1 MIFGLHPLFGF
12 LPLLLY
18 IVLMMMGKDM
28 NVSVL
33 LCVILG
39 AILTGESITGF
50 ADTLYA
56 SLGSFC
62 ALIGFII
69 VLGSGLAEV
78 LSQTKVAHNLVYM
91 VVNRFKLKSKKMAI
105 LISMITSTLLVSLL
119 GTLAGSNAI
128 IAPILIPIVAS
139 VGLTPS
145 TLGVILHGAGA
156 TGLYVGPFVP
166 PVVTITGLTGLSYGQ
181 YLITAGIPLAVIV
194 WGSTFFMAC
203 RTQRK
208 TEALEAYEESGEDA
222 SAFVPDA
229 RCKRATLAFLLVMAV
244 MLGYGLVVGA
254 GASYAILVMMTASI
268 VVGLVGGLSFQS
280 SLTAMIQG
288 GSKMFWMFFM
298 FVLFEPF
305 LNYVSASGAFDA
317 VCQLMQPLIDVGGE
331 VAFLM
336 LSAAVGIFGISGT
349 GVAQAQIIHEL
360 FLPMVQSLNIAMPIW
375 GMVVL
380 VGCQVTFFVTPTVD
394 MVGQMGLARSKNIK
408 AMLANGWV
416 ITVITFAYVLIR
428 AILYTMWPRTP
439 VPTWSSCLRTG
450 PPVSLMRCSTTWRTS
465 WSRKTVPLSR
475 CCGSWPGSTR
485 SGWWAA
491 PSPPSTPTARCAT
504 PPSSSTGGGRSWVIT
519 AKCICTATW
528 TSMSPSPTVTRP
540 RSMTP
545 SWAAWA

>member
-1 MIFGLHPLFGF
+1 MESTMIFGLHPLFGF

-18 IVLMMMGKDM
+18 IVLMLLGKDM

-39 AILTGESITGF
+39 AVLTGESITGF
-50 ADTLYA
+50 ASTIST

-78 LSQTKVAHNLVYM
+78 LSRTKVAHNLVYT
-91 VVNRFKLKSKKMAI
+91 VVNKFKLKSKKMAI
-105 LISMITSTLLVSLL
+105 LISMFTSTLLVALL

-156 TGLYVGPFVP
+156 TGLYIGPFVP
-166 PVVTITGLTGLSYGQ
+166 PVVTITGLTGLSYGS
-181 YLITAGIPLAVIV
+181 YLINAGIPLAVIV

-203 RTQRK
+203 HTQKK
-208 TEALEAYEESGEDA
+208 TEGLESYSEADSEATS
-222 SAFVPDA
+222 FVPDTK
-229 RCKRATLAFLLVMAV
+229 CKRATVAFLLVMAA
-244 MLGYGLVVGA
+244 MLVYGLIAKA

-268 VVGLVGGLSFQS
+268 VVGIVGGLSFKD
-280 SLTAMIQG
+280 SLGAMITG

-298 FVLFEPF
+298 FVLFDPF

-317 VCQLMQPLIDVGGE
+317 ICQLIQPLIDVGGE

-336 LSAAVGIFGISGT
+336 LSAAVGVFGISGT
-349 GVAQAQIIHEL
+349 GVAQAQITHEL
-360 FLPMVQSLNIAMPIW
+360 FLPMVQSLNVDMSIW

-380 VGCQVTFFVTPTVD
+380 VACQVTFFVTPTVD

-416 ITVITFAYVLIR
+416 ITVITFIYVLIR
-428 AILYTMWPRTP
+428 AIIYTM
-439 VPTWSSCLRTG
+439 
-450 PPVSLMRCSTTWRTS
+450 
-465 WSRKTVPLSR
+465 
-475 CCGSWPGSTR
+475 
-485 SGWWAA
+485 
-491 PSPPSTPTARCAT
+491 
-504 PPSSSTGGGRSWVIT
+504 
-519 AKCICTATW
+519 
-528 TSMSPSPTVTRP
+528 
-540 RSMTP
+540 
-545 SWAAWA
+545 

>member
-1 MIFGLHPLFGF
+1 MESTMIFGLHPLFGF

-18 IVLMMMGKDM
+18 IVLMLMGKDM

-50 ADTLYA
+50 ANTIYA

-78 LSQTKVAHNLVYM
+78 LGRTNVAKNLVYT

-156 TGLYVGPFVP
+156 TGLYIGPFVP
-166 PVVTITGLTGLSYGQ
+166 PVVTITGLTGLSYGEF
-181 YLITAGIPLAVIV
+181 LINAGIPLAIIV

-203 RTQRK
+203 RTQKK
-208 TEALEAYEESGEDA
+208 TEGLEAYSESDA
-222 SAFVPDA
+222 QATTFEPDQK
-229 RCKRATLAFLLVMAV
+229 CKNATWAFLIVMVV
-244 MLGYGLVVGA
+244 MLGYGLYVGA
-254 GASYAILVMMTASI
+254 GASYAILVMMVASI
-268 VVGLVGGLSFQS
+268 VVGLVGGLDFKD
-280 SLTAMIQG
+280 SLSAMVAG
-288 GSKMFWMFFM
+288 GAKMFWMFFM

-317 VCQLMQPLIDVGGE
+317 VCQLMQPLIDIGGE

-336 LSAAVGIFGISGT
+336 LSAAVGVFGISGT
-349 GVAQAQIIHEL
+349 GVAQAQITHNL
-360 FLPMVQSLNIAMPIW
+360 FLPMVESMNVDMSIW
-375 GMVVL
+375 GLVVL
-380 VGCQVTFFVTPTVD
+380 VACQVTFFVTPTVD

-416 ITVITFAYVLIR
+416 LTIITFIYVLIR
-428 AILYTMWPRTP
+428 AIIYTM
-439 VPTWSSCLRTG
+439 
-450 PPVSLMRCSTTWRTS
+450 
-465 WSRKTVPLSR
+465 
-475 CCGSWPGSTR
+475 
-485 SGWWAA
+485 
-491 PSPPSTPTARCAT
+491 
-504 PPSSSTGGGRSWVIT
+504 
-519 AKCICTATW
+519 
-528 TSMSPSPTVTRP
+528 
-540 RSMTP
+540 
-545 SWAAWA
+545 

>member
-18 IVLMMMGKDM
+18 IVLMLMGKDM

-39 AILTGESITGF
+39 AILTGETITGF

-78 LSQTKVAHNLVYM
+78 LSRTKVAHNLVYM
-91 VVNRFKLKSKKMAI
+91 VINRFKLKSKKMAI
-105 LISMITSTLLVSLL
+105 LISMVTSTLLVSLL

-156 TGLYVGPFVP
+156 TGLYIGPFVP
-166 PVVTITGLTGLSYGQ
+166 PVVTIMGLTGLSYGE
-181 YLITAGIPLAVIV
+181 YLMTAGIPLAVIV

-208 TEALEAYEESGEDA
+208 TEGKEAYDESENNDV
-222 SAFVPDA
+222 SFTPDA
-229 RCKRATLAFLLVMAV
+229 RCNRATLAFILVMGV
-244 MLGYGLVVGA
+244 MLGYGLVGGA
-254 GASYAILVMMTASI
+254 GASYASLVMMVASI
-268 VVGLVGGLSFQS
+268 VVGLVGGLSFQD
-280 SLTAMIQG
+280 SLSAMIQG
-288 GSKMFWMFFM
+288 GAKMFWMFFM

-317 VCQLMQPLIDVGGE
+317 VCELMQPLIDVGGE
-331 VAFLM
+331 VVFLM
-336 LSAAVGIFGISGT
+336 LSAAVGVFGISGT

-375 GMVVL
+375 ALVVL

-416 ITVITFAYVLIR
+416 LTIITFIYVLIR
-428 AILYTMWPRTP
+428 AILYTMQ
-439 VPTWSSCLRTG
+439 
-450 PPVSLMRCSTTWRTS
+450 
-465 WSRKTVPLSR
+465 
-475 CCGSWPGSTR
+475 
-485 SGWWAA
+485 
-491 PSPPSTPTARCAT
+491 
-504 PPSSSTGGGRSWVIT
+504 
-519 AKCICTATW
+519 
-528 TSMSPSPTVTRP
+528 
-540 RSMTP
+540 
-545 SWAAWA
+545 

>member
-1 MIFGLHPLFGF
+1 MIFDLHPLWGF

-18 IVLMMMGKDM
+18 IILMLRGKDM

-39 AILTGESITGF
+39 AVLNGESITGF
-50 ADTLYA
+50 AGTIYA

-78 LSQTKVAHNLVYM
+78 LSTTKVAHNLVYT
-91 VVNRFKLKSKKMAI
+91 VVNRFKLKSKKTAI
-105 LISMITSTLLVSLL
+105 LISMVTSTLLVALL

-166 PVVTITGLTGLSYGQ
+166 PVVTITGLTGLSYGEF
-181 YLITAGIPLAVIV
+181 LLHAGIPLAVIV

-203 RTQRK
+203 RTQKK
-208 TEALEAYEESGEDA
+208 TEGHEAYAESDREA
-222 SAFVPDA
+222 VSFTPDKK
-229 RCKRATLAFLLVMAV
+229 CKNATLAFLCVMAIMV
-244 MLGYGLVVGA
+244 IYGLIVKA

-268 VVGLVGGLSFQS
+268 VVGIVGGLNFKD
-280 SLTAMIQG
+280 SLNAMIRG

-305 LNYVSASGAFDA
+305 LNYVSASGAFTA
-317 VCQLMQPLIDVGGE
+317 IAELIQPLIDVGGKA
-331 VAFLM
+331 VFLV
-336 LSAAVGIFGISGT
+336 LSAAIGVFGISGT
-349 GVAQAQIIHEL
+349 GVAQAQITHEL
-360 FLPMVQSLNIAMPIW
+360 FLPIVQSLNIDMSVW
-375 GMVVL
+375 GLVVL
-380 VGCQVTFFVTPTVD
+380 VACQVTFFVTPTVD

-416 ITVITFAYVLIR
+416 ITIITFIYVIIR
-428 AILYTMWPRTP
+428 AMIY
-439 VPTWSSCLRTG
+439 
-450 PPVSLMRCSTTWRTS
+450 
-465 WSRKTVPLSR
+465 
-475 CCGSWPGSTR
+475 
-485 SGWWAA
+485 AA
-491 PSPPSTPTARCAT
+491 
-504 PPSSSTGGGRSWVIT
+504 
-519 AKCICTATW
+519 
-528 TSMSPSPTVTRP
+528 
-540 RSMTP
+540 
-545 SWAAWA
+545 

>member
-166 PVVTITGLTGLSYGQ
+166 PGGHHHRPDWALLRTVPHHRRHPSGRHRLGLHLLHGLPHP
-181 YLITAGIPLAVIV
+181 A
-194 WGSTFFMAC
+194 
-203 RTQRK
+203 
-208 TEALEAYEESGEDA
+208 ED
-222 SAFVPDA
+222 
-229 RCKRATLAFLLVMAV
+229 R
-244 MLGYGLVVGA
+244 GA
-254 GASYAILVMMTASI
+254 G
-268 VVGLVGGLSFQS
+268 GL
-280 SLTAMIQG
+280 
-288 GSKMFWMFFM
+288 
-298 FVLFEPF
+298 
-305 LNYVSASGAFDA
+305 
-317 VCQLMQPLIDVGGE
+317 
-331 VAFLM
+331 
-336 LSAAVGIFGISGT
+336 
-349 GVAQAQIIHEL
+349 
-360 FLPMVQSLNIAMPIW
+360 
-375 GMVVL
+375 
-380 VGCQVTFFVTPTVD
+380 
-394 MVGQMGLARSKNIK
+394 
-408 AMLANGWV
+408 
-416 ITVITFAYVLIR
+416 
-428 AILYTMWPRTP
+428 
-439 VPTWSSCLRTG
+439 
-450 PPVSLMRCSTTWRTS
+450 
-465 WSRKTVPLSR
+465 
-475 CCGSWPGSTR
+475 
-485 SGWWAA
+485 
-491 PSPPSTPTARCAT
+491 
-504 PPSSSTGGGRSWVIT
+504 
-519 AKCICTATW
+519 
-528 TSMSPSPTVTRP
+528 
-540 RSMTP
+540 
-545 SWAAWA
+545 

>member
-1 MIFGLHPLFGF
+1 MESTMIFGLHPLFGF

-18 IVLMMMGKDM
+18 IVLMLMGKDM

-50 ADTLYA
+50 ANTIYA

-78 LSQTKVAHNLVYM
+78 LGRTNVAKNLVYT

-156 TGLYVGPFVP
+156 TGLYIGPFVP
-166 PVVTITGLTGLSYGQ
+166 PVVTITGLTGLSYGEF
-181 YLITAGIPLAVIV
+181 LINAGIPLAIIV

-203 RTQRK
+203 RTQKK
-208 TEALEAYEESGEDA
+208 TEGLEAYSESDA
-222 SAFVPDA
+222 QATTFEPDQK
-229 RCKRATLAFLLVMAV
+229 CKNATWAFLIVMVV
-244 MLGYGLVVGA
+244 MLGYGLYVGA
-254 GASYAILVMMTASI
+254 GASYAILVMMVASI
-268 VVGLVGGLSFQS
+268 VVGLVGGLDFKD
-280 SLTAMIQG
+280 SLGAMVAG
-288 GSKMFWMFFM
+288 GAKMFWMFFM

-317 VCQLMQPLIDVGGE
+317 VCQLMQPLIDIGGE

-336 LSAAVGIFGISGT
+336 LSAAVGVFGISGT
-349 GVAQAQIIHEL
+349 GVAQAQITHNL
-360 FLPMVQSLNIAMPIW
+360 FLPMVESMLANAELPLPSMNIDMSIW
-375 GMVVL
+375 GLVVL
-380 VGCQVTFFVTPTVD
+380 VACQVTFFVTPTVD

-416 ITVITFAYVLIR
+416 LTIITFIYVLIR
-428 AILYTMWPRTP
+428 AIIYTM
-439 VPTWSSCLRTG
+439 
-450 PPVSLMRCSTTWRTS
+450 
-465 WSRKTVPLSR
+465 
-475 CCGSWPGSTR
+475 
-485 SGWWAA
+485 
-491 PSPPSTPTARCAT
+491 
-504 PPSSSTGGGRSWVIT
+504 
-519 AKCICTATW
+519 
-528 TSMSPSPTVTRP
+528 
-540 RSMTP
+540 
-545 SWAAWA
+545 

>member
-1 MIFGLHPLFGF
+1 MESTMIFGLHPLFGF

-18 IVLMMMGKDM
+18 IVLMLMGKDM

-50 ADTLYA
+50 ANTIYA

-78 LSQTKVAHNLVYM
+78 LARTNVAKNLVYT

-156 TGLYVGPFVP
+156 TGLYIGPFVP
-166 PVVTITGLTGLSYGQ
+166 PVVTITGLTGLSYGEF
-181 YLITAGIPLAVIV
+181 LINAGIPLAIIV

-203 RTQRK
+203 RTQKK
-208 TEALEAYEESGEDA
+208 TEALEAYSEADA
-222 SAFVPDA
+222 QATEFVPDQK
-229 RCKRATLAFLLVMAV
+229 CKNATWAFLIVMVV
-244 MLGYGLVVGA
+244 MLGYGLIVGA

-268 VVGLVGGLSFQS
+268 VVGLVGGLNFKD
-280 SLTAMIQG
+280 SLSAMVAG
-288 GSKMFWMFFM
+288 GSKMYWMFFM
-298 FVLFEPF
+298 FILFEPF

-317 VCQLMQPLIDVGGE
+317 VCQLMQPLIDIGGE
-331 VAFLM
+331 VAFLL
-336 LSAAVGIFGISGT
+336 LSAAVGVFGISGT
-349 GVAQAQIIHEL
+349 GVAQAQITHNL
-360 FLPMVQSLNIAMPIW
+360 FLPMVESMNVDMSIW
-375 GMVVL
+375 GLVVL
-380 VGCQVTFFVTPTVD
+380 VACQVTFFVTPTVD

-416 ITVITFAYVLIR
+416 LTVITFIYVLIR
-428 AILYTMWPRTP
+428 AIIYTM
-439 VPTWSSCLRTG
+439 
-450 PPVSLMRCSTTWRTS
+450 
-465 WSRKTVPLSR
+465 
-475 CCGSWPGSTR
+475 
-485 SGWWAA
+485 
-491 PSPPSTPTARCAT
+491 
-504 PPSSSTGGGRSWVIT
+504 
-519 AKCICTATW
+519 
-528 TSMSPSPTVTRP
+528 
-540 RSMTP
+540 
-545 SWAAWA
+545 

>member
-268 VVGLVGGLSFQS
+268 VVGSGGRPVLPVLPHGYDSGRLQNVLDVLHVRPVRALPQLCQRLRRLRCGLPAHAAPDRCGRRGRLPHAQRRSGHLWHLRHRRGSGADHPRAVPPHGTVPQYRHAYLGHGGPGGLPGH
-280 SLTAMIQG
+280 L
-288 GSKMFWMFFM
+288 
-298 FVLFEPF
+298 
-305 LNYVSASGAFDA
+305 
-317 VCQLMQPLIDVGGE
+317 
-331 VAFLM
+331 
-336 LSAAVGIFGISGT
+336 
-349 GVAQAQIIHEL
+349 
-360 FLPMVQSLNIAMPIW
+360 
-375 GMVVL
+375 
-380 VGCQVTFFVTPTVD
+380 
-394 MVGQMGLARSKNIK
+394 
-408 AMLANGWV
+408 
-416 ITVITFAYVLIR
+416 
-428 AILYTMWPRTP
+428 
-439 VPTWSSCLRTG
+439 LRH
-450 PPVSLMRCSTTWRTS
+450 PHR
-465 WSRKTVPLSR
+465 
-475 CCGSWPGSTR
+475 
-485 SGWWAA
+485 
-491 PSPPSTPTARCAT
+491 
-504 PPSSSTGGGRSWVIT
+504 
-519 AKCICTATW
+519 
-528 TSMSPSPTVTRP
+528 
-540 RSMTP
+540 
-545 SWAAWA
+545 

>member
-1 MIFGLHPLFGF
+1 MESTMIFGLHPLFGF

-18 IVLMMMGKDM
+18 IILMLRGKDM

-50 ADTLYA
+50 ANTIYA

-69 VLGSGLAEV
+69 VLGAGLAEV
-78 LSQTKVAHNLVYM
+78 LSRTNVARNLVYT

-166 PVVTITGLTGLSYGQ
+166 PVVTITGLTGLSYAD
-181 YLITAGIPLAVIV
+181 YLINAGIPLALIV

-203 RTQRK
+203 RTQKK
-208 TEALEAYEESGEDA
+208 TEGLEAYSESDSQA
-222 SAFVPDA
+222 TSFTPDKK
-229 RCKRATLAFLLVMAV
+229 CKNATWAFLGVMVV
-244 MLGYGLVVGA
+244 MLAYGLVVGA
-254 GASYAILVMMTASI
+254 GASYAILVMMVASI
-268 VVGLVGGLSFQS
+268 VVGIVGGLSFKD
-280 SLTAMIQG
+280 SLGAMITG
-288 GSKMFWMFFM
+288 GSKMYWMFFM
-298 FVLFEPF
+298 FILFEPF
-305 LNYVSASGAFDA
+305 LNYVSASGAFNA
-317 VCQLMQPLIDVGGE
+317 VCSLMQPLIDVGGE
-331 VAFLM
+331 VVFLM
-336 LSAAVGIFGISGT
+336 LSAAVGVFGISGT
-349 GVAQAQIIHEL
+349 GVAQAQITHEL
-360 FLPMVQSLNIAMPIW
+360 FLPMVEALNVDMSIW

-380 VGCQVTFFVTPTVD
+380 VACQVTFFVTPTVD

-416 ITVITFAYVLIR
+416 ITVITFIYVLIR
-428 AILYTMWPRTP
+428 AILYTM
-439 VPTWSSCLRTG
+439 
-450 PPVSLMRCSTTWRTS
+450 
-465 WSRKTVPLSR
+465 
-475 CCGSWPGSTR
+475 
-485 SGWWAA
+485 
-491 PSPPSTPTARCAT
+491 
-504 PPSSSTGGGRSWVIT
+504 
-519 AKCICTATW
+519 
-528 TSMSPSPTVTRP
+528 
-540 RSMTP
+540 
-545 SWAAWA
+545 

>member
-1 MIFGLHPLFGF
+1 MESTMIFGLHPLFGF

-18 IVLMMMGKDM
+18 IVLMLMGKDM

-50 ADTLYA
+50 AGTIYA

-78 LSQTKVAHNLVYM
+78 LSRTNVARNLVYT

-156 TGLYVGPFVP
+156 TGLYIGPFVP
-166 PVVTITGLTGLSYGQ
+166 PVVTITGLTGLSYADF
-181 YLITAGIPLAVIV
+181 LINAGIPLAVIV

-203 RTQRK
+203 RTQKK
-208 TEALEAYEESGEDA
+208 TEGLEAYSESDCEA
-222 SAFVPDA
+222 TTFTPDKK
-229 RCKRATLAFLLVMAV
+229 CKNATWAFLGVMIV
-244 MLGYGLVVGA
+244 MLAYGLFVGA
-254 GASYAILVMMTASI
+254 GASYAILVMMVASI
-268 VVGLVGGLSFQS
+268 VVGIVGGLSFKD
-280 SLTAMIQG
+280 SLGAMITG
-288 GSKMFWMFFM
+288 GSKMYWMFFM
-298 FVLFEPF
+298 FILFEPF
-305 LNYVSASGAFDA
+305 LNYVSASGAFNA
-317 VCQLMQPLIDVGGE
+317 VCALMQPLIDVGGE

-336 LSAAVGIFGISGT
+336 LSAAVGVFGISGT
-349 GVAQAQIIHEL
+349 GVAQAQITHEL
-360 FLPMVQSLNIAMPIW
+360 FLPMVESLNVDMSIW

-380 VGCQVTFFVTPTVD
+380 VACQVTFFVTPTVD

-416 ITVITFAYVLIR
+416 ITVITFIYVLIR
-428 AILYTMWPRTP
+428 AILYTM
-439 VPTWSSCLRTG
+439 
-450 PPVSLMRCSTTWRTS
+450 
-465 WSRKTVPLSR
+465 
-475 CCGSWPGSTR
+475 
-485 SGWWAA
+485 
-491 PSPPSTPTARCAT
+491 
-504 PPSSSTGGGRSWVIT
+504 
-519 AKCICTATW
+519 
-528 TSMSPSPTVTRP
+528 
-540 RSMTP
+540 
-545 SWAAWA
+545 

>member
-1 MIFGLHPLFGF
+1 MESTMIFGLHPLFGF

-18 IVLMMMGKDM
+18 IVLMLKGKDM

-39 AILTGESITGF
+39 AVLTGESITGF
-50 ADTLYA
+50 ANTIYA

-69 VLGSGLAEV
+69 VLGAGLAEV
-78 LSQTKVAHNLVYM
+78 LARTNVAKNLVYT

-105 LISMITSTLLVSLL
+105 LISMATSTLLVSLL

-156 TGLYVGPFVP
+156 TGLYIGPFVP
-166 PVVTITGLTGLSYGQ
+166 PVVTITGLTGLTYVEF
-181 YLITAGIPLAVIV
+181 LMNAGIPLAVIV

-203 RTQRK
+203 RTQKK
-208 TEALEAYEESGEDA
+208 TEGLEAYSESDA
-222 SAFVPDA
+222 EATAFEPDQK
-229 RCKRATLAFLLVMAV
+229 CKNATWAFLIVMIV
-244 MLGYGLVVGA
+244 MLGYGLIVGA

-268 VVGLVGGLSFQS
+268 VVGLVGGLTFKD
-280 SLTAMIQG
+280 SLGAMIAG
-288 GSKMFWMFFM
+288 GSKMYWMFFM
-298 FVLFEPF
+298 FILFEPF

-336 LSAAVGIFGISGT
+336 LSAAVGVFGISGT
-349 GVAQAQIIHEL
+349 GVAQAQITHNL
-360 FLPMVQSLNIAMPIW
+360 FLPMVEAMNIDNGIW
-375 GMVVL
+375 GLVVL
-380 VGCQVTFFVTPTVD
+380 VACQVTFFVTPTVD

-416 ITVITFAYVLIR
+416 LTVITFIYVLIR
-428 AILYTMWPRTP
+428 AILYTM
-439 VPTWSSCLRTG
+439 
-450 PPVSLMRCSTTWRTS
+450 
-465 WSRKTVPLSR
+465 
-475 CCGSWPGSTR
+475 
-485 SGWWAA
+485 
-491 PSPPSTPTARCAT
+491 
-504 PPSSSTGGGRSWVIT
+504 
-519 AKCICTATW
+519 
-528 TSMSPSPTVTRP
+528 
-540 RSMTP
+540 
-545 SWAAWA
+545 

>member
-1 MIFGLHPLFGF
+1 MIFGLHPLWGF

-18 IVLMMMGKDM
+18 IVLMLMGKDM

-39 AILTGESITGF
+39 AILTGETITGF
-50 ADTLYA
+50 ANTIYG

-78 LSQTKVAHNLVYM
+78 LSRTRVAHNLVYT

-156 TGLYVGPFVP
+156 TGLYIGPFVP
-166 PVVTITGLTGLSYGQ
+166 PVVTITGLTGLSYGS
-181 YLITAGIPLAVIV
+181 YLINAGIPLAVIV

-208 TEALEAYEESGEDA
+208 TEGIEVYSESDSEAVD
-222 SAFVPDA
+222 FVPDA
-229 RCKRATLAFLLVMAV
+229 QCKRATLAFLVSMAV
-244 MLGYGLVVGA
+244 MLIYGLVVGA
-254 GASYAILVMMTASI
+254 GASYAILVMMVASI
-268 VVGLVGGLSFQS
+268 AVGIVGGLSFKD
-280 SLTAMIQG
+280 SLNTMIQG

-298 FVLFEPF
+298 FVLFDPF

-331 VAFLM
+331 VVFLM
-336 LSAAVGIFGISGT
+336 LSAAVGVFGISGT
-349 GVAQAQIIHEL
+349 GVAQAQITHEL
-360 FLPMVQSLNIAMPIW
+360 FLPMVKALNIDMSIW

-380 VGCQVTFFVTPTVD
+380 VACQVTFFVTPTVD

-416 ITVITFAYVLIR
+416 ITIITFAYVLVR
-428 AILYTMWPRTP
+428 AILYTM
-439 VPTWSSCLRTG
+439 S
-450 PPVSLMRCSTTWRTS
+450 
-465 WSRKTVPLSR
+465 
-475 CCGSWPGSTR
+475 
-485 SGWWAA
+485 
-491 PSPPSTPTARCAT
+491 
-504 PPSSSTGGGRSWVIT
+504 
-519 AKCICTATW
+519 
-528 TSMSPSPTVTRP
+528 
-540 RSMTP
+540 
-545 SWAAWA
+545 

>member
-1 MIFGLHPLFGF
+1 MESTMIFGLHPLFGF

-18 IVLMMMGKDM
+18 IVLMLMGKDM

-50 ADTLYA
+50 ANTIYA

-78 LSQTKVAHNLVYM
+78 LARTNVAKNLVYT

-105 LISMITSTLLVSLL
+105 LISMVTSTLLVSLL

-156 TGLYVGPFVP
+156 TGLYIGPFVP
-166 PVVTITGLTGLSYGQ
+166 PVVTITGLTGLSYVDF
-181 YLITAGIPLAVIV
+181 LINAGIPLAIIV

-203 RTQRK
+203 RTQKK
-208 TEALEAYEESGEDA
+208 TEGKEAYSESDA
-222 SAFVPDA
+222 EATEFVPDQK
-229 RCKRATLAFLLVMAV
+229 CKNATWAFLITMVV
-244 MLGYGLVVGA
+244 MLGYGLYVGA

-268 VVGLVGGLSFQS
+268 VVGLVGGLDFKD
-280 SLTAMIQG
+280 SLSAMVAG

-317 VCQLMQPLIDVGGE
+317 VCQLMQPLIEVGGE

-336 LSAAVGIFGISGT
+336 LSAAVGVFGISGT
-349 GVAQAQIIHEL
+349 GVAQAQITHNL
-360 FLPMVQSLNIAMPIW
+360 FLPMVESMNIDMSIW
-375 GMVVL
+375 GLVVL
-380 VGCQVTFFVTPTVD
+380 VACQITFFVTPTVD

-408 AMLANGWV
+408 SMLANGWV
-416 ITVITFAYVLIR
+416 LTIITFIYVLIR
-428 AILYTMWPRTP
+428 AIIYT
-439 VPTWSSCLRTG
+439 
-450 PPVSLMRCSTTWRTS
+450 
-465 WSRKTVPLSR
+465 
-475 CCGSWPGSTR
+475 
-485 SGWWAA
+485 
-491 PSPPSTPTARCAT
+491 
-504 PPSSSTGGGRSWVIT
+504 I
-519 AKCICTATW
+519 
-528 TSMSPSPTVTRP
+528 
-540 RSMTP
+540 
-545 SWAAWA
+545 

>member
-1 MIFGLHPLFGF
+1 MESTMIFGLHPLFGF

-18 IVLMMMGKDM
+18 IVLMLMGKDM

-50 ADTLYA
+50 ANTIYA

-78 LSQTKVAHNLVYM
+78 LGRTNVAKNLVYT

-156 TGLYVGPFVP
+156 TGLYIGPFVP
-166 PVVTITGLTGLSYGQ
+166 PVVTITGLTGLSYVDF
-181 YLITAGIPLAVIV
+181 LLNAGIPLAIIV

-203 RTQRK
+203 RTQKK
-208 TEALEAYEESGEDA
+208 TEGLEAYSEADA
-222 SAFVPDA
+222 QATEFVPDQK
-229 RCKRATLAFLLVMAV
+229 CKNATWAFVITMVV
-244 MLGYGLVVGA
+244 MLGYGLYVGA
-254 GASYAILVMMTASI
+254 GASYAILVMMVASI
-268 VVGLVGGLSFQS
+268 VVGLVGGLNFKD
-280 SLTAMIQG
+280 SLGAMVAG
-288 GSKMFWMFFM
+288 GGKMYWMFFM

-317 VCQLMQPLIDVGGE
+317 VCQLMQPLIDIGGE

-336 LSAAVGIFGISGT
+336 LSAAVGVFGISGT
-349 GVAQAQIIHEL
+349 GVAQAQITHNL
-360 FLPMVQSLNIAMPIW
+360 FLPMVESMNIDMGIW
-375 GMVVL
+375 GLVVL
-380 VGCQVTFFVTPTVD
+380 VACQVTFFVTPTVD

-416 ITVITFAYVLIR
+416 LTVITFIYVLIR
-428 AILYTMWPRTP
+428 AIIYTM
-439 VPTWSSCLRTG
+439 
-450 PPVSLMRCSTTWRTS
+450 
-465 WSRKTVPLSR
+465 
-475 CCGSWPGSTR
+475 
-485 SGWWAA
+485 
-491 PSPPSTPTARCAT
+491 
-504 PPSSSTGGGRSWVIT
+504 
-519 AKCICTATW
+519 
-528 TSMSPSPTVTRP
+528 
-540 RSMTP
+540 
-545 SWAAWA
+545 

>member
-1 MIFGLHPLFGF
+1 
-12 LPLLLY
+12 
-18 IVLMMMGKDM
+18 
-28 NVSVL
+28 
-33 LCVILG
+33 
-39 AILTGESITGF
+39 
-50 ADTLYA
+50 
-56 SLGSFC
+56 
-62 ALIGFII
+62 
-69 VLGSGLAEV
+69 
-78 LSQTKVAHNLVYM
+78 
-91 VVNRFKLKSKKMAI
+91 
-105 LISMITSTLLVSLL
+105 MITSTLLVSLL

-208 TEALEAYEESGEDA
+208 TEALEPMRSRGTTAPPLSRM
-222 SAFVPDA
+222 P
-229 RCKRATLAFLLVMAV
+229 RKRATLAFLLVMAV

-428 AILYTMWPRTP
+428 AILYTM
-439 VPTWSSCLRTG
+439 
-450 PPVSLMRCSTTWRTS
+450 
-465 WSRKTVPLSR
+465 
-475 CCGSWPGSTR
+475 
-485 SGWWAA
+485 
-491 PSPPSTPTARCAT
+491 
-504 PPSSSTGGGRSWVIT
+504 
-519 AKCICTATW
+519 
-528 TSMSPSPTVTRP
+528 
-540 RSMTP
+540 
-545 SWAAWA
+545 

>member
-1 MIFGLHPLFGF
+1 MESTMIFGLHPLFGF

-18 IVLMMMGKDM
+18 IVLMLKGKDM

-50 ADTLYA
+50 ANTIYA

-69 VLGSGLAEV
+69 VLGAGLAEV
-78 LSQTKVAHNLVYM
+78 LARTNVAKNLVYT

-105 LISMITSTLLVSLL
+105 LISMATSTLLVSLL

-156 TGLYVGPFVP
+156 TGLYIGPFVP
-166 PVVTITGLTGLSYGQ
+166 PVVTITGLTGLTYVEF
-181 YLITAGIPLAVIV
+181 LMNAGIPLAIIV

-203 RTQRK
+203 RTQKK
-208 TEALEAYEESGEDA
+208 TEGLEAYSESDA
-222 SAFVPDA
+222 EATAFEPDQK
-229 RCKRATLAFLLVMAV
+229 CKNATWAFLIVMIV
-244 MLGYGLVVGA
+244 MLGYGLIVGA

-268 VVGLVGGLSFQS
+268 VVGLVGGLTFKD
-280 SLTAMIQG
+280 SLGAMIAG
-288 GSKMFWMFFM
+288 GSKMYWMFFM
-298 FVLFEPF
+298 FILFEPF

-336 LSAAVGIFGISGT
+336 LSAAVGVFGISGT
-349 GVAQAQIIHEL
+349 GVAQAQITHNL
-360 FLPMVQSLNIAMPIW
+360 FLPMVEAMNIDNGIW
-375 GMVVL
+375 GLVVL
-380 VGCQVTFFVTPTVD
+380 VACQVTFFVTPTVD

-416 ITVITFAYVLIR
+416 LTVITFIYVLIR
-428 AILYTMWPRTP
+428 AILYTM
-439 VPTWSSCLRTG
+439 
-450 PPVSLMRCSTTWRTS
+450 
-465 WSRKTVPLSR
+465 
-475 CCGSWPGSTR
+475 
-485 SGWWAA
+485 
-491 PSPPSTPTARCAT
+491 
-504 PPSSSTGGGRSWVIT
+504 
-519 AKCICTATW
+519 
-528 TSMSPSPTVTRP
+528 
-540 RSMTP
+540 
-545 SWAAWA
+545 

>member
-119 GTLAGSNAI
+119 G
-128 IAPILIPIVAS
+128 
-139 VGLTPS
+139 

-428 AILYTMWPRTP
+428 AILYTM
-439 VPTWSSCLRTG
+439 
-450 PPVSLMRCSTTWRTS
+450 
-465 WSRKTVPLSR
+465 
-475 CCGSWPGSTR
+475 
-485 SGWWAA
+485 
-491 PSPPSTPTARCAT
+491 
-504 PPSSSTGGGRSWVIT
+504 
-519 AKCICTATW
+519 
-528 TSMSPSPTVTRP
+528 
-540 RSMTP
+540 
-545 SWAAWA
+545 

>member
-244 MLGYGLVVGA
+244 MLGYGLV
-254 GASYAILVMMTASI
+254 
-268 VVGLVGGLSFQS
+268 GGLSFQS

-428 AILYTMWPRTP
+428 AILYTM
-439 VPTWSSCLRTG
+439 
-450 PPVSLMRCSTTWRTS
+450 
-465 WSRKTVPLSR
+465 
-475 CCGSWPGSTR
+475 
-485 SGWWAA
+485 
-491 PSPPSTPTARCAT
+491 
-504 PPSSSTGGGRSWVIT
+504 
-519 AKCICTATW
+519 
-528 TSMSPSPTVTRP
+528 
-540 RSMTP
+540 
-545 SWAAWA
+545 